1 MDASLPGAM
10 ATTNPV
16 PSLAPYVP
24 RVVREWLDDD
34 PDALHR
40 AIEGSIVFVDISG
53 FTRMSE
59 RLARFGRGGAE
70 TVTSI
75 IGGCFYPLLPPAHP
89 LGAHPPQVCGDPL
102 LPFLPPDA
110 HQN

>member
-1 MDASLPGAM
+1 M

-40 AIEGSIVFVDISG
+40 GIEGSIVFVDISG

-59 RLARFGRGGAE
+59 RLARFAHHLPALKQRLGVVRAY
-70 TVTSI
+70 TS
-75 IGGCFYPLLPPAHP
+75 PRS
-89 LGAHPPQVCGDPL
+89 
-102 LPFLPPDA
+102 
-110 HQN
+110 